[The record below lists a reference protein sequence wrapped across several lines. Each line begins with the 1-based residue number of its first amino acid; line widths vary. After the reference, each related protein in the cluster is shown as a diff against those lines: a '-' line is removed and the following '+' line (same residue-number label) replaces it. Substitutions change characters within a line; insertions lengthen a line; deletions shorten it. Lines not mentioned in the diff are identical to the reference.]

1 MGNRILALLVSIT
14 IVFSITSCGIYNSD
28 HGKKV
33 ISPDSPWYNSEF
45 IDVDLGV
52 NTDRQIED
60 LWQQYAG
67 SDNKNI
73 VIFTDGYYKSDNS
86 NAEQDLKS
94 CTISILAVIDRETK
108 ATVKT
113 IDLVKELPNVICVDS
128 VTYANG
134 ILVIRTQAPDENR
147 LIRRDYIIKLE
158 PWNIIKTY
166 ESELDYNHY
175 DFTEKNTFPV
185 GGYLIEPICDSRG
198 DKLFYTLRI
207 ISPDGEVREIDLKE
221 SGHDIFGVP
230 AVIQLDDSTALIT
243 AAMERNYNYYK
254 LDLKTLTITSANPR
268 EYDWID
274 VDELSSSLCKPDG
287 TAYFTTPQGVSKIDL
302 KNKKTV
308 EVFNYG
314 CCNVNSSYL
323 ERLEIIDCTGDS
335 FLLGGRYYASD
346 MFSSKIISD
355 YVVIEFTKA
364 SKNPHAGKKVLEL
377 FMPGREVN
385 EIVSDAVLKYNETST
400 GYYIKYSSKYNVDSY
415 ISAQNVNSADDYDTV
430 MINANA
436 GLSNDLALDIMNGE
450 GPDILLNTNRFGQL
464 NSSKYLVDLSPYFGT
479 LDQDKYFT
487 NIIDGAK
494 TDNGLFQLPVCFTI
508 EGIQTDAGYAGKS
521 GVGFTT
527 EEYESFLY
535 GALNG
540 KDVVESGQALYFT
553 KLFNALSDKFIK
565 DGKVDL
571 SDPDFRVIAEYVKN
585 NVQPASLQWDTVESG
600 SGSSAGNNT
609 AYYCNCPGISGYLV
623 KRSQIKNGTAI
634 LGLPSAD
641 GRGPMFGTNISVA
654 VSATAVDIDAC
665 VEFVKLLMSDEIQ
678 TGLVM
683 NDNFVLNRE
692 AFRKGCDS
700 AIKYYNE
707 TLGDPTLFDY
717 STGTYVSVRKPFS
730 DEDIDN
736 LEKII
741 LSCSRVDSPDSVIEM
756 ILIEEMPA
764 YFTGQKDLAA
774 VASIVQ
780 DRAQKVLN
788 ER

>member
-86 NAEQDLKS
+86 NAEQDLKNS
-94 CTISILAVIDRETK
+94 TISILAVIDRSTK
-108 ATVKT
+108 TTVKT
-113 IDLVKELPNVICVDS
+113 IDLVKELPDVICYDS

-134 ILVIRTQAPDENR
+134 VLVIRTQAPDENR

-198 DKLFYTLRI
+198 DKMFYTLRI
-207 ISPDGEVREIDLKE
+207 ISPDGELKETEVKE
-221 SGHDIFGVP
+221 SGRDIFEIP
-230 AVIQLDDSTALIT
+230 AVLPLDDTTALIT
-243 AAMERNYNYYK
+243 AAMERDYSYYK
-254 LDLKTLTITSANPR
+254 LDLKTFEVTTANSR
-268 EYDWID
+268 DYDWIN
-274 VDELSSSLCKPDG
+274 VDELSSSMCKPDG
-287 TAYFTTPQGVSKIDL
+287 SAFFTTPQGVSKIDF
-302 KNKKTV
+302 KNRKTV

-314 CCNVNSSYL
+314 CCSVNSSYL
-323 ERLEIIDCTGDS
+323 ERLEIIDCTEDS
-335 FLLGGRYYASD
+335 FLLGGRYYSSD

-364 SKNPHAGKKVLEL
+364 AKNPHAGKKVLEL

-385 EIVSDAVLKYNETST
+385 EIVSDAILKYNETST

-415 ISAQNVNSADDYDTV
+415 INAQSVNSADDYDTV

-464 NSSKYLVDLSPYFGT
+464 NSSKYLVDLSPYIT
-479 LDQDKYFT
+479 ALDPDKYFT

-521 GVGFTT
+521 GIGFTT
-527 EEYESFLY
+527 EEYEKFLY
-535 GALNG
+535 DTLNG
-540 KDVVESGQALYFT
+540 KDIVESGQALYFT
-553 KLFNALSDKFIK
+553 KLFNALSDRFIK
-565 DGKVDL
+565 NGKVNL
-571 SDPDFRVIAEYVKN
+571 TDPDFRVIAEYVKN

-730 DEDIDN
+730 AEDIDN